1 MSQQRS
7 MDHCTFGFS
16 PVHGHG
22 VFATKDIEAGTMIIE
37 EKALWVVSTRNA
49 IHGTFSTTMDYTLP
63 RLTLIETYNLIK
75 SKAENPK
82 EGERDQK
89 DLLTLCGGFDLEEVV
104 KGGSADC
111 VAIMSERF
119 REILILNGV
128 AGSTANGKPGYAAV
142 FRASSR
148 LNHSC
153 APNAERM
160 RSQLNDGS
168 IVSLPC
174 SSSPDAF

>member
-1 MSQQRS
+1 

-37 EKALWVVSTRNA
+37 EKALWVVSTHNA
-49 IHGTFSTTMDYTLP
+49 MYGTFSSTLDYTLP
-63 RLTLIETYNLIK
+63 RLTMVGAWGKIEDA
-75 SKAENPK
+75 AENVK

-104 KGGSADC
+104 KGSSADC
-111 VAIMSERF
+111 TAIMSERF

-128 AGSTANGKPGYAAV
+128 AESTADGKPGYAAV

-160 RSQLNDGS
+160 RSQINDGS
-168 IVSLPC
+168 VVSHPC
-174 SSSPDAF
+174 SSSRNAF

>member
-1 MSQQRS
+1 

-22 VFATKDIEAGTMIIE
+22 VFATKDIDAGTMIMK
-37 EKALWVVSTRNA
+37 EKALWVVSTHDA
-49 IHGTFSTTMDYTLP
+49 IYSTFSSTMDYTPP
-63 RLTLIETYNLIK
+63 RLTMFRTFGNIK
-75 SKAENPK
+75 SDAKNEE
-82 EGERDQK
+82 EGERDQN
-89 DLLTLCGGFDLEEVV
+89 DLITLCGGFDAEEAV
-104 KGGSADC
+104 KGDSRKC
-111 VAIMSERF
+111 TTIMSQRL

-128 AGSTANGKPGYAAV
+128 AESCDRKPGYAAA

-153 APNAERM
+153 VPNAERM

-168 IVSLPC
+168 VVSHPC
-174 SSSPDAF
+174 SSSPNAF